1 MIGALLAIVGI
12 AVIFGADLHQG
23 FTFQGAVFAA
33 IAGYGYGAFS
43 VAMKQT
49 GASGGLLF
57 TRQLLFFGALYLPVP
72 AAADGFAI
80 GPLSLI
86 AIASILALAMLP
98 TILGFFCT
106 TKAIEYLKPSQVQA
120 SNSQNRCSLLY
131 SPLLHYTKFPS
142 TASMPGRC

>member
-33 IAGYGYGAFS
+33 IAGYGYGYGAFS

-57 TRQLLFFGALYLPVP
+57 TRQLLFSARSICWCLPHRM
-72 AAADGFAI
+72 G
-80 GPLSLI
+80 
-86 AIASILALAMLP
+86 
-98 TILGFFCT
+98 
-106 TKAIEYLKPSQVQA
+106 
-120 SNSQNRCSLLY
+120 
-131 SPLLHYTKFPS
+131 SPLAHCL
-142 TASMPGRC
+142 